1 MLAAQIQARL
11 ALTIRTKEFCNQVV
25 KNVRVSNVTVLQNDT
40 QVAAIYAICG
50 VGTGFGPVAY
60 RTMFLASQ
68 RYPSIEPTSQPTNK
82 QTPIPIQRRSLVSV
96 VFICIIFFII
106 LIACL
111 RCCLILSVFCL
122 VKKVTK
128 SHLYDIIVI
137 LNDNEEAIFENVLHE
152 DVVFYRRYVKILHFV
167 FSYYFPFFSIISHF
181 CSSSL
186 FFINFFFCFIP
197 FFLSLTFLPVL
208 FIFAAFLSPVIKFCV
223 YPLSF

>member
-25 KNVRVSNVTVLQNDT
+25 KNVRVNNVTVLQNVT

-68 RYPSIEPTSQPTNK
+68 RYPSTEPTSQPTNK

-152 DVVFYRRYVKILHFV
+152 DVVFYRRYVKISFCFFLLFPLFLYYFSFLLV
-167 FSYYFPFFSIISHF
+167 FS
-181 CSSSL
+181 L
-186 FFINFFFCFIP
+186 FH
-197 FFLSLTFLPVL
+197 
-208 FIFAAFLSPVIKFCV
+208 
-223 YPLSF
+223 